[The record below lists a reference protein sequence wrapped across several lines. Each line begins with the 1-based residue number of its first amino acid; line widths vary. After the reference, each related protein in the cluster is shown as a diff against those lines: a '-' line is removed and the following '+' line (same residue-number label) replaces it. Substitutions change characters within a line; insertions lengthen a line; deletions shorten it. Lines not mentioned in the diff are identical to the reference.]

1 MFMSLFY
8 CILSFKVVSY
18 INFILQLSKGREIR
32 NYGHD
37 LRTTIIASVSQFY
50 VNYEAMYELSTRIL
64 YDKMFRTI
72 KYIIK
77 QL

>member
-1 MFMSLFY
+1 MFVSLFY
-8 CILSFKVVSY
+8 CILSFKVISY
-18 INFILQLSKGREIR
+18 INFILQLSKGRKIR

-37 LRTTIIASVSQFY
+37 LRTTIIASA
-50 VNYEAMYELSTRIL
+50 NYEAMYEKSTRIL
-64 YDKMFRTI
+64 NDKMFRTI